1 MRTLYDSVNPAA
13 IPTDAG
19 MVAGYIDGMYAWHA
33 ADWARFPR
41 AVQVRIAVFAS
52 TNGGHV
58 LDVERGDATPVQAP
72 GWVQRRRAAGADPS
86 VYCSMALWPA
96 VRAAFAT
103 AHVPEPHY
111 WVAGY
116 PGGGPI
122 IPAGAVAHQY
132 ADPATS
138 GGAWDLSVVVDHW
151 PGVDG
156 GAVALLQPDDHTTIQ
171 SDLESVLAGNW
182 RFDGRNP
189 VDMWRQMVV
198 TGFAIQASLA
208 ALAGALSV
216 EEAAILAAIKT
227 VPAGGPVDVVALAAA
242 LAGPL
247 ATALK
252 PLLPA
257 GVAPAQFFTALA
269 AQLAK

>member
-13 IPTDAG
+13 IPLTAA
-19 MVAGYIDGMYAWHA
+19 MVAGYVDGMYAWKP

-41 AVQVRIAVFAS
+41 AVHVRIACFAS
-52 TNGGHV
+52 TNDGHV

-72 GWVQRRRAAGADPS
+72 GWVQKRRAAGVDPS
-86 VYCSMALWPA
+86 VYCSMSVWPT
-96 VRAAFAT
+96 VRAAFRT
-103 AHVPEPHY
+103 AQVGEPHY

-116 PGGGPI
+116 PGGGPVL
-122 IPAGAVAHQY
+122 PAGAVAHQF
-132 ADPATS
+132 ADPATA
-138 GGAWDLSVVVDHW
+138 GGQWDLSVVADHW

-156 GAVALLQPDDHTTIQ
+156 GTVALLQPDDHPAIQ
-171 SDLESVLAGNW
+171 SDLETVLAGTW

-189 VDMWRQMVV
+189 VDMWRQMVT

-208 ALAGALSV
+208 ALAGALSA

-227 VPAGGPVDVVALAAA
+227 VPAGGQVDVVALAAT

-257 GVAPAQFFTALA
+257 GTAPAQFFTALA

>member
-13 IPTDAG
+13 IPSTAA
-19 MVAGYIDGMYAWHA
+19 MVAGYIDGMYAWRP

-52 TNGGHV
+52 TNAGHV
-58 LDVERGDATPVQAP
+58 LDIETGDATPVQAP
-72 GWVQRRRAAGADPS
+72 GWVQKRRAAGADPS
-86 VYCSMALWPA
+86 VYCSMSLWPT
-96 VRAAFAT
+96 VRAAFAA

-138 GGAWDLSVVVDHW
+138 GGDWDLSVVADYW

-156 GAVALLQPDDHTTIQ
+156 GAVALLQPDDHPAIQ
-171 SDLESVLAGNW
+171 SDLETVLAGSW

-189 VDMWRQMVV
+189 VDMWRQTVASV
-198 TGFAIQASLA
+198 FAIQASLA
-208 ALAGALSV
+208 ALAGALSA
-216 EEAAILAAIKT
+216 EEAAVLAAIKT
-227 VPAGGPVDVVALAAA
+227 VPAGGQVDVVALAAS

-247 ATALK
+247 AAALK

-257 GVAPAQFFTALA
+257 GTTPTQFFAALA
-269 AQLAK
+269 GQLAK